1 MSESAP
7 TVPLVLTLIPGKMQQ
22 EKDKWNTT
30 FVNKNKNQPYSV
42 FDSLLT
48 SK

>member
-7 TVPLVLTLIPGKMQQ
+7 TVPLVLTLIPGKIQQ

-30 FVNKNKNQPYSV
+30 FVNKNQPYSV
-42 FDSLLT
+42 FDSLLI